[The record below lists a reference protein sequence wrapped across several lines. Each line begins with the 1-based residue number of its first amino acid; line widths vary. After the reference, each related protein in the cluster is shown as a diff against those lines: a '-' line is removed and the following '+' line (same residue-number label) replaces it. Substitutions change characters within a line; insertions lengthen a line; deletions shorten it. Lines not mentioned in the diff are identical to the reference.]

1 MNMPPGPAPA
11 PAPAAKPGWFATEG
25 WRWLIVTVLIPL
37 AGFGWDRL
45 QERQHQRDKALE
57 SERAQDRAKA
67 EELRNQSELIIKL
80 LPSLAAEPASPQRAV
95 ALAMLADLAR
105 HNTGRIGD
113 SLFAAVNLAVQETDT
128 RVKAGVATDAER
140 ATLTQIAMARDEG
153 VRNPEPTA
161 APGPAAAPGPGP
173 GAGPGPGP
181 EARPAPPQPISEA
194 PTRGYAISTPRL
206 YVHVFDE
213 SQQALADKLRADY
226 AKERRWLTPGIEN
239 VVRTAA
245 ARGIKLPR
253 GTANARVLYFSSDDE
268 ARAQSVVQWLR
279 ANGLPD
285 AAAQFSKLKAP
296 PGQIE
301 VWFPNRD

>member
-1 MNMPPGPAPA
+1 MPPGPAPA

-67 EELRNQSELIIKL
+67 EELRNQSDLIIKL

-105 HNTGRIGD
+105 HNTGRIAD

-153 VRNPEPTA
+153 TRNPEPPPP
-161 APGPAAAPGPGP
+161 PGPVTTPGPDP
-173 GAGPGPGP
+173 
-181 EARPAPPQPISEA
+181 RPAPVVPIPEA

-206 YVHVFDE
+206 YVHVFDD

-245 ARGIKLPR
+245 ARGIKVPR
-253 GTANARVLYFSSDDE
+253 GTANARVVYFSSDDE
-268 ARAQSVVQWLR
+268 ARAQSVAQWLR
-279 ANGLPD
+279 SNGQPD
-285 AAAQFSKLKAP
+285 AVAQFSRIKAP

-301 VWFPNRD
+301 VWFPSRD